1 MLGFAPI
8 SAVAISEVRDISY
21 VVAQAQITSNAVVSA
36 AGNYV
41 ARGSGA
47 IVGRAFVT
55 ALEGPIQGNAAINS
69 RAVVRA
75 NGGYILTGDA
85 DISASATVTAFGG
98 KIASGSAAIT
108 GLATVSAIANNAVL
122 AGAAI
127 NSKAT
132 MFANPVAQYQG
143 NASITVTFN
152 VSALGKIVGEEWS
165 KITPEA
171 NVWQKVE

>member
-21 VVAQAQITSNAVVSA
+21 VLAQAQITSNAIVSA

-41 ARGSGA
+41 ARGSGTITA
-47 IVGRAFVT
+47 RAVVT
-55 ALEGPIQGNAAINS
+55 AIEGAIQGNAAINS

-75 NGGYILTGDA
+75 NGGYLLTGDA
-85 DISASATVTAFGG
+85 DISAIASVSALGG
-98 KIASGSAAIT
+98 KITTGDAAIT
-108 GLATVSAIANNAVL
+108 GRALFSAIANNAVL

-127 NSKAT
+127 NGRAT

-152 VSALGKIVGEEWS
+152 ASAIGKIVGEEWS